1 MKKTETNPCPY
12 GAYFPAW
19 REQLSKQNS
28 KFTEQK
34 VIKWSGR
41 KTQEGKIAQDKGL

>member
-1 MKKTETNPCPY
+1 MELVFQHEENSQVNKT
-12 GAYFPAW
+12 G
-19 REQLSKQNS
+19 

-41 KTQEGKIAQDKGL
+41 KTQEG